1 MCFSA
6 TASFV
11 SGALLTGAG
20 LATLSRNSI
29 PEKKIFAAMPL
40 VFGLQQISEGF
51 VWYSLQTPGQEQLL
65 AVSSG
70 LFLFAALILWP
81 TYVPLSVYKM
91 EPEGL
96 RKKWLRVLLY
106 LGFLTSFTYLAGVV
120 TYPVQSQIDQYHIL
134 YTALAPD
141 LALKFLYVFYLL
153 TTILP
158 LFISS
163 RPNVRWFAGLILI
176 ANLVSLVFYTNF
188 LVSIWCFF
196 SAIASFSI
204 WWILRP
210 EPSLSEATANG

>member
-29 PEKKIFAAMPL
+29 PEQKVFAAMPL

-51 VWYSLQTPGQEQLL
+51 VWYALQTPGQEQTL
-65 AVSSG
+65 AVASG

-91 EPEGL
+91 EPAGG
-96 RKKWLRVLLY
+96 RKKWLAVLVI
-106 LGFLTSFTYLAGVV
+106 LGLMTSLSYLAGVV

-134 YTALAPD
+134 YTAQAPD
-141 LALKFLYVFYLL
+141 LVLKILYNFYLL
-153 TTILP
+153 TTIVP
-158 LFISS
+158 LFVSS
-163 RPNVRWFAGLILI
+163 RPHVRWFGSLILI
-176 ANLVSLVFYTNF
+176 ANLVALVFYANY

-196 SAIASFSI
+196 SALASGMI

-210 EPSLSEATANG
+210 EPQLSQVANHG

>member
-6 TASFV
+6 PASFV

-20 LATLSRNSI
+20 LATLSRNSV
-29 PEKKIFAAMPL
+29 PEQRIFAAMPL

-51 VWYSLQTPGQEQLL
+51 VWYSLQTPGQGQML

-81 TYVPLSVYKM
+81 TYVPLAAYKM
-91 EPEGL
+91 EPAGQ
-96 RKKWLRVLLY
+96 RKKWLRGFLY
-106 LGFLTSFTYLAGVV
+106 LGILTSFTYLAGMV
-120 TYPVQSQIDQYHIL
+120 TYPVQSQIEKHHIL
-134 YTALAPD
+134 YTAQAPE
-141 LALKFLYVFYLL
+141 LALKLLYVFYLL

-158 LFISS
+158 LFVSS
-163 RPNVRWFAGLILI
+163 RPHVRWFAGLILV

-210 EPSLSEATANG
+210 EPKLAEVADHG